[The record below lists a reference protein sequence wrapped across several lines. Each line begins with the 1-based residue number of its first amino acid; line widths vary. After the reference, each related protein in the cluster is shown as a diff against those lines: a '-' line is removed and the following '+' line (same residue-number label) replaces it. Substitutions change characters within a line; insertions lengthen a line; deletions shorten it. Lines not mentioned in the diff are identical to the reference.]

1 MKAKRPVH
9 CEVSGIQ
16 AEEYDGDVMKIGEYG
31 QFCATVQKAIPVL
44 LEIRDEI
51 KEMKGDIKAVIANTE
66 VISQIHEE
74 IKEFRYDIQPGI
86 AMQLQHVQSDIRAIK
101 ERFGMP

>member
-1 MKAKRPVH
+1 
-9 CEVSGIQ
+9 
-16 AEEYDGDVMKIGEYG
+16 
-31 QFCATVQKAIPVL
+31 
-44 LEIRDEI
+44 
-51 KEMKGDIKAVIANTE
+51 MKGDIKAVIANTE